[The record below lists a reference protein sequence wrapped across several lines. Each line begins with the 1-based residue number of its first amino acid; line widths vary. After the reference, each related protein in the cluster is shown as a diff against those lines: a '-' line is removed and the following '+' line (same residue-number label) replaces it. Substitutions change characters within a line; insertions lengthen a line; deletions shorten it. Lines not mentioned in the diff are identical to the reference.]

1 MDDEIQETVESI
13 LGKGVKVVDC
23 EKKSSV
29 REEEVLLI
37 NGCPIPLEGEDGAAI
52 KDALIHGNVPNCDL
66 LNQIL
71 IRAGILRTPVRLET
85 SLSVKSSVVTR
96 EEVTVAKGGH
106 IVDER
111 TKETKEDNY
120 YTSNTSE
127 VWEPIG
133 FEPAAVKGK
142 GNIKIIE
149 QNYSDSGDRRSDFSG
164 FPSSSSCSSGSAD
177 FKFNKNSCASS
188 DSAFGPSDT
197 QYLHS
202 CSSGYDRP
210 RSTDFS
216 PKQTRFSTSG
226 DSADSFPREVDC
238 FPTYLNASRSS
249 FVPDPSKRTYVP
261 HSKNREF
268 HPKTAD
274 RNSDSSGR
282 KNLTGATNHSDGIY
296 EKFLDR
302 NKKQDSSGYDDTD
315 HVLRMLNGVADI
327 RLNQSCKHVSF

>member
-71 IRAGILRTPVRLET
+71 IRAGILKTPVRLET

-111 TKETKEDNY
+111 TKEIKEDNY

-127 VWEPIG
+127 VWEPVG

-149 QNYSDSGDRRSDFSG
+149 QNYYNAGDRRSDFSG

-177 FKFNKNSCASS
+177 FKLNKNSCASS
-188 DSAFGPSDT
+188 DSAFGPSET

-202 CSSGYDRP
+202 CSSGCDQP
-210 RSTDFS
+210 RSAEFS
-216 PKQTRFSTSG
+216 PKQTRFSS
-226 DSADSFPREVDC
+226 DSTDSFPREDC
-238 FPTYLNASRSS
+238 FPTYLNASHSSS
-249 FVPDPSKRTYVP
+249 FVP
-261 HSKNREF
+261 NREF
-268 HPKTAD
+268 PTKSG
-274 RNSDSSGR
+274 NISFDSSGR
-282 KNLTGATNHSDGIY
+282 KNLTGAAKHS

-302 NKKQDSSGYDDTD
+302 TKRQDTSDYDDTD
-315 HVLRMLNGVADI
+315 NVLRVLNGVGDM
-327 RLNQSCKHVSF
+327 RLNESRKHVSLVHKKVTRE